1 MGWQSALPQNSFMR
15 AEDGSLLYNS
25 TLMSSITVLVG
36 LLFFIPGVVYG
47 ISVKKIRKGED
58 IIALMTE
65 GVRDMAGF
73 IAMAIIIGQFLVVFS
88 TSNIGTLLGIKG
100 GEALSASNMP
110 LWLIV
115 ILFVLIVSLI
125 NILISSKSTKYLI
138 LGPVFVPMLMQLN
151 IHPAFT
157 QWLYNMGDGMTN
169 HITPLDVVFVM
180 LLATCQK
187 YDKKVGMGTMFTYLI
202 PYSVWYFV
210 ILVTIAVIWFLLGI
224 DVGIGGPVWLS

>member
-1 MGWQSALPQNSFMR
+1 M
-15 AEDGSLLYNS
+15 
-25 TLMSSITVLVG
+25 
-36 LLFFIPGVVYG
+36 
-47 ISVKKIRKGED
+47 
-58 IIALMTE
+58 
-65 GVRDMAGF
+65 
-73 IAMAIIIGQFLVVFS
+73 
-88 TSNIGTLLGIKG
+88 
-100 GEALSASNMP
+100 
-110 LWLIV
+110 
-115 ILFVLIVSLI
+115 

>member
-1 MGWQSALPQNSFMR
+1 
-15 AEDGSLLYNS
+15 
-25 TLMSSITVLVG
+25 
-36 LLFFIPGVVYG
+36 
-47 ISVKKIRKGED
+47 
-58 IIALMTE
+58 
-65 GVRDMAGF
+65 MAGF

-88 TSNIGTLLGIKG
+88 TSNIGVLLGIIG

-115 ILFVLIVSLI
+115 VLFILIVALI

-157 QWLYNMGDGMTN
+157 QWLYNIGDGITN

-187 YDKKVGMGTMFTYLI
+187 YDKKVGIGTMFTYLI
-202 PYSVWYFV
+202 PYSVWYFIV
-210 ILVTIAVIWFLLGI
+210 LAALAVIWLLLGI
-224 DVGIGGPVWLS
+224 DIGIGGHVWLG